1 MTTSARHLTA
11 LDTDWG
17 WAQQVCDGQGVM
29 DRLTGCIEELASMPT
44 RVRKRW
50 QLARELFDVQH
61 TSAIDKLD
69 SEMVIMR
76 DHVEEEIREKREE
89 LRLFEKRKRAGL
101 VVADSKSKVT
111 KDALESSYKLKKDGH
126 ERIAMV
132 FDGMNDLLA
141 KGRGDLEVGLVQVDQ
156 AQAALAPD
164 GNEFKNSL
172 ARNIAFRAN
181 AFVSDVVNLIV
192 GVGKVVRYFGPAVE
206 AEIQSSGLF
215 EAPARGQVGLDR
227 KPKVVAYQDLSQV
240 AKDGVV
246 PRPRVWINPKLTSAG
261 QHILHHGVSFSHSRG
276 AAESAR
282 AKRNNKETEVA
293 RLDVSRKK
301 TNEKK
306 EMVIG
311 DLEHALLGVGHPD
324 LECVTSYV
332 TAPDGKRTGV
342 TKLRDFV
349 GDMQKLKLYT
359 TDKMRADAI
368 KFKKIK
374 SGDLDLVSNV
384 QFMEVTLELYT
395 VAVTKMKRKQAATI
409 TRRAEAAA
417 TPKRYRSTRAPAVA
431 SAPSPAHEI
440 ADGTPPPASK
450 KSNNNSTPP
459 RLSADR
465 SS

>member
-1 MTTSARHLTA
+1 
-11 LDTDWG
+11 
-17 WAQQVCDGQGVM
+17 
-29 DRLTGCIEELASMPT
+29 
-44 RVRKRW
+44 
-50 QLARELFDVQH
+50 
-61 TSAIDKLD
+61 
-69 SEMVIMR
+69 
-76 DHVEEEIREKREE
+76 
-89 LRLFEKRKRAGL
+89 
-101 VVADSKSKVT
+101 
-111 KDALESSYKLKKDGH
+111 
-126 ERIAMV
+126 
-132 FDGMNDLLA
+132 
-141 KGRGDLEVGLVQVDQ
+141 
-156 AQAALAPD
+156 
-164 GNEFKNSL
+164 
-172 ARNIAFRAN
+172 
-181 AFVSDVVNLIV
+181 
-192 GVGKVVRYFGPAVE
+192 
-206 AEIQSSGLF
+206 
-215 EAPARGQVGLDR
+215 
-227 KPKVVAYQDLSQV
+227 
-240 AKDGVV
+240 
-246 PRPRVWINPKLTSAG
+246 
-261 QHILHHGVSFSHSRG
+261 
-276 AAESAR
+276 
-282 AKRNNKETEVA
+282 
-293 RLDVSRKK
+293 
-301 TNEKK
+301 
-306 EMVIG
+306 MVIG